1 VEEEKSE
8 KGTRERER
16 EEEESR
22 EKEIKREKVN
32 VVDLPVEPTVLTPS
46 RDLDCCQKVYFSSPT
61 SLSKPR
67 NSFLRK
73 VYFTSLQNPS
83 SSLKVHNTSLL
94 DLLYPWVEAQAHP
107 RISPFYLEGNHGD
120 ISSK

>member
-32 VVDLPVEPTVLTPS
+32 VVG
-46 RDLDCCQKVYFSSPT
+46 PT
-61 SLSKPR
+61 SGAHCADSISWPWLLPKSLFLLPYFLIQAQKLLPTKSLFYIPPEPKFLS
-67 NSFLRK
+67 
-73 VYFTSLQNPS
+73 
-83 SSLKVHNTSLL
+83 
-94 DLLYPWVEAQAHP
+94 E
-107 RISPFYLEGNHGD
+107 SP
-120 ISSK
+120 

>member
-1 VEEEKSE
+1 MSW
-8 KGTRERER
+8 
-16 EEEESR
+16 
-22 EKEIKREKVN
+22 
-32 VVDLPVEPTVLTPS
+32 DLPVEPTVLTPS
-46 RDLDCCQKVYFSSPT
+46 RDLNCCQKVYFSSPT

-107 RISPFYLEGNHGD
+107 RISPFYLLLSRGQPWGYFLKIKGSYFGYSFPLD
-120 ISSK
+120 L